1 MGIYSSG
8 SIAVDAMG
16 RIRITGNIIPPRW
29 YREILRDNGRPDH
42 LAVTLLSDIVYWY
55 RPVEVRDEIT
65 GQVIGLRRKFKGDLL
80 QKTYEQYSRKFLGA
94 EINQEYYALSLKRL
108 NEVNQSEYMQT

>member
-1 MGIYSSG
+1 MGILSSG
-8 SIAVDAMG
+8 SAAVDAMG
-16 RIRITGNIIPPRW
+16 RIRITGNVTPPRW

-55 RPVEVRDEIT
+55 RPIEVRDVAT

-80 QKTYEQYSRKFLGA
+80 QKTYEQYANQYGESKRTIKAALDRLE
-94 EINQEYYALSLKRL
+94 EIGFWKVA
-108 NEVNQSEYMQT
+108 